1 MEPSSDF
8 LFDTKLFNIK
18 KFLHKH
24 LDSYCFMSYIKVN
37 IQQKLNIQGD
47 SEDTTKPHRFSKLIN
62 YSSVPEFVQ

>member
-1 MEPSSDF
+1 MEPSSEF

-37 IQQKLNIQGD
+37 IQQKLNTHDD
-47 SEDTTKPHRFSKLIN
+47 SENRIN
-62 YSSVPEFVQ
+62 PTGSVSL